1 MANWHPLGT
10 IRHPLEGPGKQYVS
24 LILSIFEANLRLPE
38 LFLNLHIFWPKK
50 IRIGRCTSFQSW
62 KFPPGIHLGCWLVF
76 WVIFFRGQIF
86 YQGTLLGGIFLDA
99 SCIPSLKILGILFR
113 NGDVFQTD
121 FRSHDLFHHFE
132 NTTTWEFICFF
143 QNLLEQLPLQ
153 ANPSWQRPAPKSSS
167 EKMKIYL
174 ASPAF
179 RGHKFERKISEA
191 VTATTVL
198 CLFDYLPLSWSF
210 DGETTEGPGTYPLGP
225 GITGWKSNIDGWANL
240 KGIQNGPTIPLLS
253 SDSWPY

>member
-1 MANWHPLGT
+1 M
-10 IRHPLEGPGKQYVS
+10 
-24 LILSIFEANLRLPE
+24 
-38 LFLNLHIFWPKK
+38 
-50 IRIGRCTSFQSW
+50 
-62 KFPPGIHLGCWLVF
+62 
-76 WVIFFRGQIF
+76 IFFRGQIF

-132 NTTTWEFICFF
+132 KHHHLGVHMFFPELVGTTTTTSKS
-143 QNLLEQLPLQ
+143 N
-153 ANPSWQRPAPKSSS
+153 AATASPK
-167 EKMKIYL
+167 KIAVKKNKCCL

-253 SDSWPY
+253 SDSWP